1 MVEVAELKAVIFH
14 DRDGTRYYRCPRCG
28 MLFRTSKDYTRHVNR
43 AHGHLFRK

>member
-1 MVEVAELKAVIFH
+1 VVEVAELKAIIFY

-28 MLFRTSKDYTRHVNR
+28 MLFRTQKEYTRHVNK